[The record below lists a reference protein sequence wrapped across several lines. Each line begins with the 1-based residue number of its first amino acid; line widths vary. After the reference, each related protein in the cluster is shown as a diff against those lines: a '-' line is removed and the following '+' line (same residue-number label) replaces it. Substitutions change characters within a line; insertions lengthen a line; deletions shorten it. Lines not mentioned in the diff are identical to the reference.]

1 MSLQSSNMFE
11 KYHRLFEGNE
21 HRGQR
26 YQVVLS
32 SGQVFSGVPVSNLG
46 SNHELSFAVTMD
58 SGSVR
63 EVEWNRLLAATAI

>member
-1 MSLQSSNMFE
+1 MSLQSSSMFE

-32 SGQVFSGVPVSNLG
+32 SGQVFSGIPVAVAG
-46 SNHELSFAVTMD
+46 AGAGESFAITLD
-58 SGSVR
+58 SGTVR
-63 EVEWNRLLAATAI
+63 HVEWNRLLTASAI

>member
-21 HRGQR
+21 RGGRR
-26 YQVVLS
+26 YQVILS
-32 SGQVFSGVPVSNLG
+32 SGQVYSGIPVSTAG
-46 SNHELSFAVTMD
+46 TDHSASFEMRLD

-63 EVEWNRLLAATAI
+63 AVEWNRLLTAEAL